1 MSKDRNKTKNTLL
14 KPDYDLNNKE
24 IPGENLIVI

>member
-1 MSKDRNKTKNTLL
+1 MNKDINKNKTLL